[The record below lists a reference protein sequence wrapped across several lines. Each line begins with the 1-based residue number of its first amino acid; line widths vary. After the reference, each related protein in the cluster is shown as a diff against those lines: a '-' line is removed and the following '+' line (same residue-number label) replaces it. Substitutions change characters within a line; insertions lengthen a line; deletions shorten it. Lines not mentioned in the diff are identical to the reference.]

1 MKRSIDWDTPTGS
14 EIGISLSKSSFCEPQ
29 FKNRVT
35 EKDFTKN
42 GSSRKAQQV
51 RKEIEQKTISKLF
64 GAQKTKIGELF
75 ILKFIY
81 WVMTIVENQ
90 SLKFDTNERSF
101 KF

>member
-81 WVMTIVENQ
+81 
-90 SLKFDTNERSF
+90 
-101 KF
+101 